1 MLGAEGVKNLVI
13 DRLAQ
18 VVPVAL
24 GIRREVVGA
33 TVEELPDVKAYYPA
47 PQDQTQVPSGMWPF
61 VTVHV
66 DDTPGEVSNVAPPSG
81 SSEPVQEYQ
90 LEYNVLVGINAWSAV
105 AGDTGAF
112 AARLQAERLALA
124 CREALLQDRDL
135 QGPAIRPDDDEWAD
149 WATVN
154 YDRWVE
160 DYGVLT
166 ADKGG
171 SWMGQAVLK
180 VPVLAHEY
188 LDTSPYRDHRMY
200 MVTVLEVAQADP
212 VTGAVIPET
221 VTDKIDGG
229 VEPRP

>member
-18 VVPVAL
+18 VVPVSL
-24 GIRREVVGA
+24 RIRREIVGA
-33 TVEELPDVKAYYPA
+33 TVGELPDVQAYFPG
-47 PQDQTQVPSGMWPF
+47 PQDHEQVEAGLWPF

-81 SSEPVQEYQ
+81 SDEVVQEYQ
-90 LEYNVLVGINAWSAV
+90 LEYNVLVGVNAWSGV
-105 AGDTGAF
+105 PGDPGAF

-135 QGPAIRPDDDEWAD
+135 QGPAVRPGEDEWVD
-149 WATVN
+149 WASVN

-160 DYGVLT
+160 DYGVYAST
-166 ADKGG
+166 GAGA
-171 SWMGQAVLK
+171 WIGQALLK

-188 LDTSPYRDHRMY
+188 LDRSPYMDNRMY
-200 MVTVLEVAQADP
+200 MITAFEVAQADP
-212 VTGAVIPET
+212 VTGAIIPET
-221 VTDKIDGG
+221 VTDRVDGAP
-229 VEPRP
+229 EPRP